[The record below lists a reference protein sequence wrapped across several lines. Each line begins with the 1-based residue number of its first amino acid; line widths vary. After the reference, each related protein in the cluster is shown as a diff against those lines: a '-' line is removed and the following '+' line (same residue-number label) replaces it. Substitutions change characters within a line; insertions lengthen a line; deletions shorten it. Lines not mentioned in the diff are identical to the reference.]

1 VRHEQPG
8 LLLFRPQPAR
18 RHKLAQ
24 LIIGIHDGK
33 LMIGEVE
40 QDAID
45 LLFARFNLLAEFLRL
60 LAQGVDP
67 LLVLILYGLQLFF
80 EMKYF
85 DAIGGQRLA
94 LDIQLFIRQIFQI
107 AGFLVVVAVIGKELL
122 PFFGRNICKHCL

>member
-1 VRHEQPG
+1 
-8 LLLFRPQPAR
+8 
-18 RHKLAQ
+18 
-24 LIIGIHDGK
+24 
-33 LMIGEVE
+33 MIGEVE